1 MLRADRAGG
10 ETLNHGRLPRNNR
23 SHAEDGA
30 QDIRGMSALRRPKR
44 SGDLGPMG
52 RLPRNNRSLAEDGA
66 SEVRGT
72 SCHEPTEPE
81 ARP

>member
-1 MLRADRAGG
+1 MGRLLYHNRSLAEDGLQDVWGG
-10 ETLNHGRLPRNNR
+10 DVCSAPTEAKRRPWTHGRLPRNNR

-30 QDIRGMSALRRPKR
+30 
-44 SGDLGPMG
+44 
-52 RLPRNNRSLAEDGA
+52 

-72 SCHEPTEPE
+72 SCYEPTEPE

>member
-1 MLRADRAGG
+1 M
-10 ETLNHGRLPRNNR
+10 EHSPYNNR
-23 SHAEDGA
+23 SHAEDGL
-30 QDIRGMSALRRPKR
+30 QDVRGTSVLQRPEL

-52 RLPRNNRSLAEDGA
+52 RLPRNNRSHAEDGA